1 MMNETLT
8 QDSNYKV
15 WNDNIE
21 VTGDTILAM
30 IAASGNNGK
39 ENRAVTTLEKHGI
52 TNPEKGKWYPLK
64 GYLGAL
70 KEMYEKLGPH
80 TMYMIGLQIPNNS
93 IFPPVIQ
100 TFEDALELLNEAYRA
115 NHRGGDIGYF
125 KYEKQG
131 SKKATMECKRTY
143 GTMIDKGVIVGLSRK
158 FKIKNSAGLVI
169 TVDEARPTREKGDD
183 STTFILRW

>member
-1 MMNETLT
+1 MEKTLT
-8 QDSNYKV
+8 QDSNFKV
-15 WNDNIE
+15 WNDKIE

-30 IAASGNNGK
+30 IAASGKNGK
-39 ENRAVTTLEKHGI
+39 ENRAVATLEKHGI
-52 TNPEKGKWYPLK
+52 VDPQKGKWYPLK
-64 GYLGAL
+64 DYLNAL
-70 KEMYEKLGPH
+70 KEMYDKLGPH

-93 IFPPVIQ
+93 IFPPAIQ
-100 TFEDALELLNEAYRA
+100 TFEDALELLNDAYHA
-115 NHRGGDIGYF
+115 NNRGDDRGYF

-131 SKKATMECKRTY
+131 KNKATMECKRTY

-169 TVDEARPTREKGDD
+169 TVDEDKPTREKGDD